1 MSLDV
6 LLRTIPDVQVV
17 WKDAPNE
24 SLHPL
29 STPAAIAA
37 HCAGEQGKF
46 WEYHD
51 QLFGQQVLLNETLFP
66 QIAKDIGLDS
76 SRFQSCYDNRD
87 TLPLVKKDFEE
98 AKALSLSATPTIFLK
113 EERLVGFI
121 TVEELIGRVREIL
134 AAQTK

>member
-1 MSLDV
+1 M
-6 LLRTIPDVQVV
+6 V